1 MLTARAP
8 CTLDLAPVSMSEVKS
23 TRDVVVAN
31 AQGLHARPASLIMKL
46 ANQFQ
51 AKIELIKDNQRV
63 DGKSII
69 EILTLGAAPGTS
81 LIIEASGPDAETALD
96 ALAELFASKFADTE
110 ENNT

>member
-1 MLTARAP
+1 
-8 CTLDLAPVSMSEVKS
+8 MSEVKS
-23 TRDVVVAN
+23 TRAVVVAN

-51 AKIELIKDNQRV
+51 ARIELIKDNQRV

-110 ENNT
+110 ENTT